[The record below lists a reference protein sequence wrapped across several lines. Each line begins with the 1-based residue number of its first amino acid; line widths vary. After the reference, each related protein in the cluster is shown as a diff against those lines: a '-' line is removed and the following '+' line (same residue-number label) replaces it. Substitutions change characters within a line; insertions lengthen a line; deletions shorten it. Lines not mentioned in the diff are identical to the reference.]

1 MATMKY
7 LKLFESF
14 SSIDD
19 LVQDAKDI
27 CLELNDANIRTEC
40 YYNNS
45 YVVGRYQLG
54 GFITIGME
62 RTEFEDDDMGY
73 GLAGDLEWHE
83 VEEVVDR
90 LIDYFESNNWRL
102 STIMMDGDNLIN
114 TNTNGSTNFG
124 KEWIETLRKKVSYTF
139 SGLTINFIEN

>member
-1 MATMKY
+1 MKY

-14 SSIDD
+14 SSIEE

-40 YYNNS
+40 YYNNP
-45 YVVGRYQLG
+45 YVLNSEPHP
-54 GFITIGME
+54 GFITVGME

-73 GLAGDLEWHE
+73 GLAGYLEWCE

-90 LIDYFESNNWRL
+90 LIDYFESNNWNL
-102 STIMMDGDNLIN
+102 VSIMMDADNLIN
-114 TNTNGSTNFG
+114 P
-124 KEWIETLRKKVSYTF
+124 KEWVEKLRKKESYTF
-139 SGLTINFIEN
+139 SGLTVNFVKN

>member
-27 CLELNDANIRTEC
+27 CLELNDVNIRTVC
-40 YYNNS
+40 QYNNPHVLNS
-45 YVVGRYQLG
+45 ELHT

-62 RTEFEDDDMGY
+62 RIEFEDDDMGY

-90 LIDYFESNNWRL
+90 LIDYFESNNWSL

-114 TNTNGSTNFG
+114 P

-139 SGLTINFIEN
+139 SGLTINFVEN

>member
-14 SSIDD
+14 SSIED

-27 CLELNDANIRTEC
+27 CLELNDVNIRTEC

-45 YVVGRYQLG
+45 YVVGRYQLA

-73 GLAGDLEWHE
+73 GLAGYLEWHE

-114 TNTNGSTNFG
+114 P

-139 SGLTINFIEN
+139 SGLTINFVEN

>member
-1 MATMKY
+1 MKY

-14 SSIDD
+14 SSIED
-19 LVQDAKDI
+19 LVQEAKEI

-40 YYNNS
+40 RYNNP
-45 YVVGRYQLG
+45 YVPYVLNSELHS

-73 GLAGDLEWHE
+73 GLAGYLEWHE

-90 LIDYFESNNWRL
+90 LVDYFESNNWSL
-102 STIMMDGDNLIN
+102 SKIMMDGDNLIN
-114 TNTNGSTNFG
+114 P

-139 SGLTINFIEN
+139 SGLSINFKQE

>member
-1 MATMKY
+1 MGVEVMRY

-27 CLELNDANIRTEC
+27 CLELNDDNIRTVC
-40 YYNNS
+40 QYNNP
-45 YVVGRYQLG
+45 YVINSELNS

-73 GLAGDLEWHE
+73 GLASDLEWHE

-90 LIDYFESNNWRL
+90 LIDYFESNNWSL
-102 STIMMDGDNLIN
+102 SSIIMDGDNLIN
-114 TNTNGSTNFG
+114 P

-139 SGLTINFIEN
+139 SGLTINFVEN

>member
-1 MATMKY
+1 MKY

-14 SSIDD
+14 SSIED
-19 LVQDAKDI
+19 LVQDARDI
-27 CLELNDANIRTEC
+27 CLELNDNNIETKC
-40 YYNNS
+40 YYNHPFVSNS
-45 YVVGRYQLG
+45 KLQS

-73 GLAGDLEWHE
+73 GLAGILEWHE

-90 LIDYFESNNWRL
+90 LIDYLESNNWKL
-102 STIMMDGDNLIN
+102 ASILMDGDNLIN
-114 TNTNGSTNFG
+114 P

-139 SGLTINFIEN
+139 SGLTINFTQR

>member
-1 MATMKY
+1 MGVEVMRY

-14 SSIDD
+14 SSIED
-19 LVQDAKDI
+19 LVQDTKDI
-27 CLELNDANIRTEC
+27 CLELNDANIRTVC
-40 YYNNS
+40 QYNHPYVLNS
-45 YVVGRYQLG
+45 EPHP

-73 GLAGDLEWHE
+73 GLAGDLEWQE

-90 LIDYFESNNWRL
+90 LVDYFESNNWSL

-114 TNTNGSTNFG
+114 P

>member
-1 MATMKY
+1 MGVEVMRY
-7 LKLFESF
+7 LKLFVSL
-14 SSIDD
+14 SSVED
-19 LVQDAKDI
+19 LLQDAKDI
-27 CLELNDANIRTEC
+27 CLELNDANIRTVC
-40 YYNNS
+40 QYNNP
-45 YVVGRYQLG
+45 YVEDSKLHP

-73 GLAGDLEWHE
+73 GLAGYLEWYE

-90 LIDYFESNNWRL
+90 LVDYFESNNWSL

-114 TNTNGSTNFG
+114 P

-139 SGLTINFIEN
+139 SGLTINFVEN

>member
-1 MATMKY
+1 MKY
-7 LKLFESF
+7 IKLFESF
-14 SSIDD
+14 SSIED
-19 LVQDAKDI
+19 LVQEAKEI

-40 YYNNS
+40 QYNNV
-45 YVVGRYQLG
+45 YVLNSELHS
-54 GFITIGME
+54 GFITIGVE

-73 GLAGDLEWHE
+73 GLAGHLEWHE

-90 LIDYFESNNWRL
+90 LVDYFESNNWSL

-114 TNTNGSTNFG
+114 P

-139 SGLTINFIEN
+139 SGLTINFKQE